1 MIRAQ
6 IVSFD
11 FSSFFSAMRFLF
23 ELLWYI
29 ISQEKKPYRV
39 NKVIVFVQ
47 YLSRLAEFRYDLFSN
62 LFSET

>member
-47 YLSRLAEFRYDLFSN
+47 YLSRLAEFRYLFSN

>member
-29 ISQEKKPYRV
+29 ISQEKTV
-39 NKVIVFVQ
+39 
-47 YLSRLAEFRYDLFSN
+47 
-62 LFSET
+62 